1 MTPYPCFTEALV
13 DIKAL
18 IAGQII
24 ELCRVQKILY
34 LHFGVDLLFL
44 QFRSCLLNVLNEST
58 ECSDGFQIVTRF
70 NQVRISFGRRKHFRM
85 LRGDGPH
92 FSSRIFRGYIV
103 SEIFHRLWQAAQE
116 FVCIEALN
124 EHLCATLIHDGGC
137 TSPPV
142 AANEEFRMEIVNDIY
157 KKLHDL
163 DYFLLRYGAAGT

>member
-1 MTPYPCFTEALV
+1 MLFYERLLSSSNNSGSALGRYCRCCVPLIRGDGSWRRNSSGLASKTKSIQATITTPYPCFTEALV

-58 ECSDGFQIVTRF
+58 KCSDGFQIVTRF
-70 NQVRISFGRRKHFRM
+70 NQVQISSGRRKHFRM

-92 FSSRIFRGYIV
+92 FNSRIFRGYIV
-103 SEIFHRLWQAAQE
+103 SEKFHRLSQAE
-116 FVCIEALN
+116 KE
-124 EHLCATLIHDGGC
+124 
-137 TSPPV
+137 
-142 AANEEFRMEIVNDIY
+142 
-157 KKLHDL
+157 
-163 DYFLLRYGAAGT
+163 